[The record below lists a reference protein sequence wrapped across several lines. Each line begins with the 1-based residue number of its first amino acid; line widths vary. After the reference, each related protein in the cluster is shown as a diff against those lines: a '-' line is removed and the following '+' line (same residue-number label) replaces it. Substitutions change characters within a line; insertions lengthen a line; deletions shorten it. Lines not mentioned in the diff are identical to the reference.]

1 MIIEA
6 YNSWRLKEKIE
17 EIVLKNKSKYQLLED
32 YYDWKQWSIWWITTR
47 AWMAVVNERKKGKIY
62 HWVVDNKTKDAVDT
76 IASLTY
82 WLNWMK
88 TTDSQYF
95 DINWEETIDKIAKE
109 VLIYDKAYVTIGK
122 TTDWKVTL
130 TVLDTKSS
138 FCVKDKNWNIV
149 EFAYIKFKDKESHI
163 KTWEVSGSTVVY
175 REYMYDNI
183 EIEQIEEIFPIYEII
198 WWFDYV
204 ETLVWLQDII
214 NSMKTQEFE
223 INKFTGDPLTVLKG
237 AKLQDNKG
245 KQIDPRD
252 LNLNAWWIIAL
263 GQEAELTRLQ
273 WEWVTQAFLDC
284 LDREEKNFYKVAK
297 LNWLRNNDLSWVTSW
312 YAIELKLI
320 DTIAFVNKLR
330 GKIINWLKPIINLL
344 EEING
349 EEDFELSFG
358 NIVNTSLSDKIEE
371 AKWLVELGYT
381 NEEIRTYLW
390 LSL

>member
-17 EIVLKNKSKYQLLED
+17 EIVLKNKSRYQLLED
-32 YYDWKQWSIWWITTR
+32 YYEWKQWSIGWITTR
-47 AWMAVVNERKKGKIY
+47 AWMSVVNERKKGKIY

-82 WLNWMK
+82 GLNWMK
-88 TTDSQYF
+88 ISESQYF

-109 VLIYDKAYVTIGK
+109 ILIYDKAYVTIGK

-130 TVLDTKSS
+130 TVLNTKNS
-138 FCVKDKNWNIV
+138 FCIKDKNWNIV
-149 EFAYIKFKDKESHI
+149 EFVYITFKDKEKHL
-163 KTWEVSGSTVVY
+163 KTWETSGSTVIY

-183 EIEQIEEIFPIYEII
+183 EIEQTEEIFPIYEIV

-245 KQIDPRD
+245 KQIDPRE

-263 GQEAELTRLQ
+263 GQEAELIRIE

-297 LNWLRNNDLSWVTSW
+297 LNWLRNNDLSWITSW

-330 GKIINWLKPIINLL
+330 GKIMNWLKPIINLL

-371 AKWLVELGYT
+371 AKWLVELWFT